1 MESELKKMQ
10 ITALD
15 HFVLTTQDFD
25 RCVWFYRDVLGMEL
39 LCKDGRYALRFG
51 TQKINIH
58 RRPAEF
64 LPAAGNPVYGSLDLC
79 LLTSTELTLVR
90 MELEKQGLT
99 LEAGIVERNGA
110 SGKLQSLYV
119 RDPDGNL
126 IEISKY

>member
-1 MESELKKMQ
+1 MQ

-25 RCVWFYRDVLGMEL
+25 RCVWFYCDVLGMEL

-64 LPAAGNPVYGSLDLC
+64 LPAAENPVSGSLDLC
-79 LLTSTELTLVR
+79 LLTSTELPLVR